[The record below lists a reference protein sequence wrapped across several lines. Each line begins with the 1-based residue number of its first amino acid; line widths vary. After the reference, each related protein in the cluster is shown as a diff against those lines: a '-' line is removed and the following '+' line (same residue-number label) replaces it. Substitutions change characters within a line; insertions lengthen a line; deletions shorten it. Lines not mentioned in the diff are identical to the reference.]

1 VTGTTDAGTGPPVPA
16 SSSPD
21 VVPHD
26 ARTELDRIRRRW
38 AELPLGRA
46 EEAAPAVRA
55 VLGDLADR
63 TARGARG
70 ARVPDLGVAAL
81 ADQLAV
87 LVWDACAADRAEGIP
102 DVLTELRR
110 SLP

>member
-16 SSSPD
+16 SSSRD

-63 TARGARG
+63 TARGAR
-70 ARVPDLGVAAL
+70 VPDLGVAAL